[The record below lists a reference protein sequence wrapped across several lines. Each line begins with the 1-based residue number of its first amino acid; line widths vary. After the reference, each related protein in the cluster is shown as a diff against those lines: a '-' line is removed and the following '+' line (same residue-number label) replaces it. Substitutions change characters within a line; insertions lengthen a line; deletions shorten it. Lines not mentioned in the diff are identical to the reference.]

1 MALYHGH
8 LECVPFGIAWCVWE
22 SSAGS
27 VLNAQ
32 NLLMMKFNGMLMIR
46 LISGATYFEMPSSS
60 IYT

>member
-46 LISGATYFEMPSSS
+46 LISGLFYNDTATTE